1 MKTWGIMSLT
11 MNLLIGLLLSTNSL
25 IISIIKKNKVL
36 GIISGAIN
44 LFIVIFILFLVF
56 ILIPSM

>member
-11 MNLLIGLLLSTNSL
+11 MNLLIGLLLSTPSL

-44 LFIVIFILFLVF
+44 LFIVILILFLVF

>member
-11 MNLLIGLLLSTNSL
+11 MNLLIGLLLSTPSL